1 MQDTFETRVWSLG
14 QEDPLEERMAT
25 HSSILAWRISWTEE
39 PGRLQSMVSQ
49 RVGHDWSDVAHTC
62 IVAQEGDKH
71 NFEIYYLICS
81 LCMCCCIHKSKF
93 IFLQSRK
100 LNHILNLK
108 WQPTPVFLPGESHG
122 QRSLVGYSPW
132 GRKELDTTE
141 WLHFTSVQ

>member
-1 MQDTFETRVWSLG
+1 MQDTFETWIWSLC
-14 QEDPLEERMAT
+14 QEDPLEEGRAT
-25 HSSILAWRISWTEE
+25 QSSVLAWRISWTDE
-39 PGRLQSMVSQ
+39 PGRLWSMGLQ
-49 RVGHDWSDVAHTC
+49 RVGHNWSNVAHTR

-108 WQPTPVFLPGESHG
+108 WQLTPVFLPGESHG
-122 QRSLVGYSPW
+122 QRSLVGYSPR
-132 GRKELDTTE
+132 GRKELDMTKR
-141 WLHFTSVQ
+141 LQFTSVQ